1 MKYLMHP
8 VTGYVQTESEWLSE
22 MNTWF
27 TERETAQE
35 QFDKL
40 IEVEKNLDYKE
51 DEDNSPE
58 WIKV

>member
-22 MNTWF
+22 MNSWD
-27 TERETAQE
+27 TERATAQE
-35 QFDKL
+35 QFDEL
-40 IEVEKNLDYKE
+40 FEVERNLNFKD
-51 DEDNSPE
+51 DDDSSE